1 MPHSDA
7 AGLAGR
13 RILVCITGGIAVYKA
28 CEVVRGLI
36 KAGASV
42 QVAMTAHA
50 QEFVSALTFETL
62 SGRPVAVT
70 EWAPGPGGPIPHIEL
85 TRESDL
91 MIVLPA
97 TANIL
102 AKAAHG
108 VADDLVSTLICARR
122 TPVVFIPA
130 MNVRMWRN
138 PATARNV
145 KALKAAGCAF
155 IGPAEGFQ
163 ACGDTG
169 AGRMSEPAEILD
181 RLSGFFAP
189 KILAGRRVV
198 VTAGPT
204 YEAID
209 RVRGL
214 TNRSSGRQG
223 YAIARAARDA
233 GADVTLV
240 SGPTAL
246 PPPFGVETVRV
257 ASAREM
263 LAAVEAALAAK
274 PADLF
279 FAVAAVAD
287 WRPAEADEG
296 KLKKAPG
303 ANPLAA
309 VEWTENPDIL
319 RTVAES
325 AARSGGQPLA
335 IGFAAECAEGE
346 DLLALARE
354 KRRRKGAA
362 FICANDAR
370 FALESGRNAVRL
382 VGEDEEAAFG
392 PADKAAVARF
402 IVAAAAKALEGRP
415 IAEAAAEANEA
426 SAAEDDRR

>member
-1 MPHSDA
+1 MSIPDA

-42 QVAMTAHA
+42 QVAMTASA
-50 QEFVSALTFETL
+50 EAFVSRLTFETL

-85 TRESDL
+85 TRQSDL

-108 VADDLVSTLICARR
+108 IADDLVSTLICARR

-138 PATARNV
+138 PATVRNV
-145 KALKAAGCAF
+145 AALAADGCTF

-163 ACGDTG
+163 ACGDAG

-181 RLSGFFAP
+181 RLQGFFAP
-189 KILAGRRVV
+189 KLLAGRRVV

-209 RVRGL
+209 SVRGL

-233 GADVTLV
+233 GADVTLI

-246 PPPFGVETVRV
+246 TPPAGVECIRTI
-257 ASAREM
+257 SARSM
-263 LAAVEAALAAK
+263 LDAVAAALAAK

-287 WRPAEADEG
+287 WRPAAETAG

-303 ANPLAA
+303 ANPLADL
-309 VEWTENPDIL
+309 EWTENPDIL
-319 RTVAES
+319 REAS
-325 AARSGGQPLA
+325 AIAARSGGRPLT
-335 IGFAAECAEGE
+335 IGFAAECEEGE
-346 DLLALARE
+346 ALAALGRE
-354 KRRRKGAA
+354 KRLRKGAA

-370 FALESGRNAVRL
+370 LALESGENAVRL
-382 VGEDEEAAFG
+382 ISAAEEVSFG

-402 IVAAAAKALEGRP
+402 IIAAAACALENRP
-415 IAEAAAEANEA
+415 LAEAIA
-426 SAAEDDRR
+426 